1 MEVNRSG
8 EMDIFVRVVELGGFS
23 AAARALRLTPSAV
36 SKLVARLE
44 ARLGARLVQ
53 RSTRRLLLTPEGSAF
68 YERATRILADLE
80 EAERNVASGERPA
93 GRVRLNVNVSFGT
106 HLLTPLIP
114 DFLELHPAVTLDVVQ
129 TDAVVDLME
138 ERTDIAVRAGPLRG
152 SGLIGRKLGATRM
165 VIVGA
170 PAYLDRAGE
179 PAHPDALEGHGRIG
193 FNYARLQEGW
203 PLLVEGRV
211 VTLPV
216 SGRVQVSDG
225 EAMRQLALAGAGL
238 ARLAAFAAAAD
249 IAAGRLRPVLERFN
263 PGDLEEVHAVY
274 LGGGGKLPSRVRAV
288 LGFLAERARIP
299 DTPSWR
305 PSPDR
310 AGRPI

>member
-8 EMDIFVRVVELGGFS
+8 EMEIFVRVVELGGFS

-68 YERATRILADLE
+68 YERATGILADLE
-80 EAERNVASGERPA
+80 EAERNVASGERPS
-93 GRVRLNVNVSFGT
+93 GRVRLNVNVTFGT

-114 DFLELHPAVTLDVVQ
+114 AFLELHPAVTLDIVQ

-152 SGLIGRKLGATRM
+152 SGLIARKLGAARM

-179 PAHPDALEGHGRIG
+179 PIHPDALEGHGRIG

-225 EAMRQLALAGAGL
+225 EAVRHLALAGAGL
-238 ARLAAFAAAAD
+238 ARLAAFAVAPD
-249 IAAGRLRPVLERFN
+249 IAAGRLRPVLEGFN

-288 LGFLAERARIP
+288 LDFLAERARIP
-299 DTPSWR
+299 DTPSWG